1 MVAKIRQVDLKF
13 LGKIFSGEKSGFP
26 KLLPDAGGGGG
37 VGDRD
42 FWLSGVW
49 VLRGCVPE
57 PATAAGG
64 TGGWS
69 PGPRG
74 PRVFFFL
81 VVS

>member
-1 MVAKIRQVDLKF
+1 MKNLV
-13 LGKIFSGEKSGFP
+13 FP

-57 PATAAGG
+57 PATAAGSS
-64 TGGWS
+64 GGWL
-69 PGPRG
+69 PGPEKLVQEDRE
-74 PRVFFFL
+74 FFFL